1 MKNIYREEFILPKN
15 FKLNWYP
22 GHMAKTYRL
31 LPENLKKVDI
41 FLEIRDSR
49 IPISSGNT
57 ELNRLIPDNVKRF
70 ILFNKFDLCDQVN

>member
-1 MKNIYREEFILPKN
+1 MKSIYRDQFILPKN
-15 FKLNWYP
+15 FKINWYP

-31 LPENLKKVDI
+31 LPENLKKIDI

-57 ELNRLIPDNVKRF
+57 QLHKYIPDNVKRF
-70 ILFNKFDLCDQVN
+70 ILFNKYDLCDQVM

>member
-1 MKNIYREEFILPKN
+1 MKSAFREEFILPKN
-15 FKLNWYP
+15 FKINWYP

-31 LPENLKKVDI
+31 LPENIKKIDI

-57 ELNRLIPDNVKRF
+57 ELNKYIPDNVKRF
-70 ILFNKFDLCDQVN
+70 ILFNKFDLCDQVI